1 MSDLQPGPEVP
12 GTSHLSDDLC
22 RYVSLLVRQY
32 MGKRPGDLVNAGPTT
47 DSLVLDTDMVEEDRL
62 AWQQLA
68 TGAQLRRTPNGDHPM
83 LGDNDDVTGDDWESL
98 DAKDFPMEDVEPK
111 QNLSTDRQV

>member
-12 GTSHLSDDLC
+12 GTLHLSADLR

-32 MGKRPGDLVNAGPTT
+32 MEKRPGDLVNAGPTT
-47 DSLVLDTDMVEEDRL
+47 NSPVLDTDMVEEDRL
-62 AWQQLA
+62 AWRQLA
-68 TGAQLRRTPNGDHPM
+68 TGAQLRRTPDGDHPM
-83 LGDNDDVTGDDWESL
+83 LGGNDDVTGDDWESL

-111 QNLSTDRQV
+111 QNLSMDR